1 MCGQAFTENERLRAG
16 VGVTPLRGVAC
27 SPSKA
32 SHIFQAW
39 LFHRDRARCSDF
51 FLGAAPTSD
60 CGKGFRCFERLEHS
74 VRIGCLFR
82 DDLEHVPVLDD
93 LSIAFQSEDVDAR
106 PSVITG
112 PILPTMKNDVVSLGY
127 DSFELDMFAGVIARH
142 ALEVVYERLLS
153 V

>member
-1 MCGQAFTENERLRAG
+1 
-16 VGVTPLRGVAC
+16 
-27 SPSKA
+27 
-32 SHIFQAW
+32 
-39 LFHRDRARCSDF
+39 
-51 FLGAAPTSD
+51 
-60 CGKGFRCFERLEHS
+60 FERLEHS

-153 V
+153 VANSGVVLDVRGASVARDRFAWLALIEC